1 MNDKTRKLYNALRKQ
16 GYMAQNALS
25 AAKTQVEFDDN
36 ENVRLVVK
44 ADEFCDMDDLKG
56 DTYNPEANP
65 SIPASR
71 LEREE
76 KEFEEKVNRE
86 GVYGLV
92 GEYRCPHC
100 GEWKQADSCWGFV
113 GQEFGG
119 YEYDIMQL
127 TLDALKNAK

>member
-16 GYMAQNALS
+16 GWAAQFALS

-36 ENVRLVVK
+36 ENVRLVVVP
-44 ADEFCDMDDLKG
+44 DELCSMDDLKG
-56 DTYNPEANP
+56 DIFNPEANP
-65 SIPASR
+65 DIPASR

-100 GEWKQADSCWGFV
+100 GEWKHADSCWGFV
-113 GQEFGG
+113 GDDYDG
-119 YEYDIMQL
+119 YKYDCMAA
-127 TLDALKNAK
+127 TLKALKNAK